1 MYIKDTPTGASLQ
14 MQNRVDLETQPKL
27 QQCHQRRGNQQRTE
41 QILKKN
47 ESAEALPFFLLSAVL
62 RIFCN
67 KHFLQ

>member
-1 MYIKDTPTGASLQ
+1 

-47 ESAEALPFFLLSAVL
+47 ESAEALPFFYFLLSCAFFAIN
-62 RIFCN
+62 IFYI
-67 KHFLQ
+67 KTAFILL